1 MMKWLLIALGLLSL
15 TACAGDGLIHIVDR
29 NTPTTHTVTDQA
41 AVPLRLST
49 YIDARNNGNPRLL
62 GTAYLPVSGISGKEI
77 LLDQE
82 VSQLV
87 TSRMAKQLE
96 IAGFKIVTDDSAKY
110 ELSGVIK
117 QLRFDVTKKR
127 NETALEIDTTV
138 KEIANGK
145 TVWSGSAK
153 QTTEIDVPV
162 SGTGASD
169 ITQYVKQQLG
179 LVTKKTSALITAN
192 MTVFHPAPNAATPT
206 PVAASASGQLKL
218 SGSPA
223 RAKIYVDGI
232 YFGLLPLS
240 SALDVG
246 IHDISVKAE
255 GYQTAAEKISIRKDE
270 TTELEIKL
278 AR

>member
-117 QLRFDVTKKR
+117 QLQLDVKAQD
-127 NETALEIDTTV
+127 EIYLEIETTV
-138 KEIANGK
+138 KEIASGK
-145 TVWSGSAK
+145 ILWSGSARQQEK
-153 QTTEIDVPV
+153 RFAGV
-162 SGTGASD
+162 SGSNASD
-169 ITQYVKQQLG
+169 IALYLKQQIG
-179 LVTKKTSALITAN
+179 IVTKKTSALITAN
-192 MTVFHPAPNAATPT
+192 MTVFHPAPIATMPT
-206 PVAASASGQLKL
+206 PVAVNASGQLKL
-218 SGSPA
+218 IGSPA

-240 SALDVG
+240 SALDAG

-255 GYQTAAEKISIRKDE
+255 GYQTVAEKISIRKDE
-270 TTELEIKL
+270 TTEMEIKL